1 MGKLMSPFPIKP
13 LEKAHEQVQG
23 EVDNKKFKD
32 A

>member
-1 MGKLMSPFPIKP
+1 MSPFPIKP
-13 LEKAHEQVQG
+13 LEKMHNHAHEQVQE